1 MALLHQVSEEVQ
13 RIMGDIPVY
22 AVGGSVRDTILGK
35 DPKDFDYC
43 SSASPEEVETRAKAA
58 GRHVYTIGK
67 KFGTIGFKVQVDKAW
82 HYVEVTT
89 FRKEVYEPNN
99 RKPKVEFVDDLMEDL
114 SRRDLTINAIAMKA
128 DGEYFDP
135 FEGRI
140 DISAKKI
147 KAVGEATDRFKE
159 DPLRM
164 LRVARFAAQ
173 LNFNIDPNLTGKIRK
188 MPEKILTISRERWV
202 QEMDKLLVQDD
213 FVMGLDILNDTYL
226 MKFMLPEVWR
236 ITANDDEYLYEELCE
251 NVRIAGTDAD
261 ESWAA
266 LLATIGK
273 PYTMKRLK
281 GFDVTYG
288 VLYKLISLELAK
300 GICLR
305 LKFSNA
311 RTEFILGYLE
321 SQ

>member
-1 MALLHQVSEEVQ
+1 MALLHKVSEEVQ
-13 RIMGDIPVY
+13 RILGYIPVY
-22 AVGGSVRDTILGK
+22 AVGGSVRDTILGR

-43 SSASPEEVETRAKAA
+43 SPALAEEVEARAKAA

-99 RKPKVEFVDDLMEDL
+99 RKPKVEFVDDLLEDL
-114 SRRDLTINAIAMKA
+114 SRRDLTINAIAMHVN
-128 DGEYFDP
+128 GEYVDP
-135 FEGRI
+135 SGGRI
-140 DISAKKI
+140 DIAARKLKS
-147 KAVGEATDRFKE
+147 VGEATDRFKE

-173 LNFNIDPNLTGKIRK
+173 LGFDIDANMIGKIRK

-202 QEMDKLLVQDD
+202 QEMDKLLIQDD
-213 FVMGLDILNDTYL
+213 FVNGLDILNNTYL
-226 MKFMLPEVWR
+226 LKFMLPEVWR

-251 NVRIAGTDAD
+251 NVRVAGTDVD

-266 LLATIGK
+266 LLTTIGK
-273 PYTMKRLK
+273 PYTIKRLK

-311 RTEFILGYLE
+311 RTEFILDHL
-321 SQ
+321 SNQ